1 MAGKGQR
8 FTEAGYKQSKPLIPV
23 SGKPMIL
30 QAVASMPPA
39 EKWVFVIRQEHL
51 REKKLI
57 KILQSVGKKV
67 EILVDKNPT
76 GQLNSCL
83 VAKKFFQKEKDIFIG
98 ACDFGMVYDQK
109 KYLSL
114 LKDKKPDIVSWSFTQ
129 QPNLVH
135 NPQAWGWLVPDSRGW
150 RSASRNYFKIK
161 SVSVKIPISDD
172 PFNDYAITGSFSFKD
187 GKTFLKIADELIRRD
202 IKVKGEYYID
212 SMIGVGIDLGLFAYS
227 FPVDKYIGWGTPND
241 LKVYQYWESYFKL
254 KG

>member
-8 FTEAGYKQSKPLIPV
+8 FAEAGYKQSKPLIPV

-51 REKKLI
+51 KEKRLI
-57 KILQSVGKKV
+57 KVLQSVGKKV

-83 VAKKFFQKEKDIFIG
+83 AAKKFFQNEKDIFIG

-114 LKDKKPDIVSWSFTQ
+114 LEDKKPDIVSWSFTQ

-135 NPQAWGWLVPDSRGW
+135 NPQAWGWLKFDANNDNDNDHKRILG
-150 RSASRNYFKIK
+150 
-161 SVSVKIPISDD
+161 VSVKVPISDD
-172 PFNDYAITGSFSFKD
+172 PFNDHAITGSFSFKD
-187 GKTFLKIADELIRRD
+187 GKTFLRIVDELIRRD

-212 SMIGVGIDLGLFAYS
+212 SMIGVGIDLGLSAYS
-227 FPVDKYIGWGTPND
+227 FPVNKYIGWGTPND